1 MSSQLEISF
10 FNTIDL
16 AGKELSEAENQAC
29 KQDDR
34 VLQILKSGDK
44 MTPFEVSEAYNSKY
58 SEAPVTSIRRSMT
71 VLTDRGLLIMCDE
84 MKVERFGKPN
94 HYWKVK

>member
-1 MSSQLEISF
+1 MNPQLEISF

-16 AGKELSEAENQAC
+16 TGRQLSEAENQAY

-44 MTPFEVSEAYNSKY
+44 MTPFEVSEIYNSLY
-58 SEAPVTSIRRSMT
+58 NEAPVTSIRRSMT
-71 VLTDRGLLIMCDE
+71 VLTDRGLLQMCDE